1 MEPKA
6 ERLVASSRWP
16 PSSSS
21 PKRLKKKLGL
31 FHKDRARD
39 PALRRALVLR
49 LPKQISALL
58 LSSRPAPARLLCAY
72 ASSVAARYEQD
83 SLNKVAQFYSNTPS
97 TATAAASTCTALWVS
112 ALQSLLRRC
121 CCCCRC

>member
-6 ERLVASSRWP
+6 ELLVA
-16 PSSSS
+16 SSSS
-21 PKRLKKKLGL
+21 PKRLNKKLGL

-39 PALRRALVLR
+39 PALRRAIVMR

-83 SLNKVAQFYSNTPS
+83 SFNNAAQLFYSNTPS
-97 TATAAASTCTALWVS
+97 TATAAAASCTALWMS
-112 ALQSLLRRC
+112 ALQSLLRRWC
-121 CCCCRC
+121 CCCCCCC